1 MNSQEPGSESVL
13 PVDDTAWV
21 RHILSL
27 KEASKLTSKQN
38 EGEMSSASQNLLSG
52 SIDDAVAPFP
62 RLCQASSMMGKVL
75 HHHHGENI
83 LTETARFELASQLY
97 IDVSALARK
106 ITEEI
111 SNVPDYITL
120 TAPLAL
126 TFSALSTLCDP
137 YSCPSGYTTNTPSTE
152 AANMQLQAVDGLK
165 TVSRSI
171 LDFAEQV
178 NAVTSTPQE
187 LDRIS
192 PIIMDALYAAAANFA
207 WLVRESGDESS
218 QMALDSL
225 RRTLSRLGTRWRN
238 AAEYARLLEAQ
249 EFQLA
254 VGSAGS

>member
-1 MNSQEPGSESVL
+1 M
-13 PVDDTAWV
+13 
-21 RHILSL
+21 
-27 KEASKLTSKQN
+27 
-38 EGEMSSASQNLLSG
+38 SASVQVLLGS
-52 SIDDAVAPFP
+52 SIDEPVAPFS

-75 HHHHGENI
+75 HHHHGENVH
-83 LTETARFELASQLY
+83 TETVRFGLASQIYL
-97 IDVSALARK
+97 DVSGLARK
-106 ITEEI
+106 LTEEI
-111 SNVPDYITL
+111 ATVPDYISL

-137 YSCPSGYTTNTPSTE
+137 YSCPTAYGNNAASTE
-152 AANMQLQAVDGLK
+152 AANMQIQAIDGLK

-171 LDFAEQV
+171 LDFSEQV
-178 NAVTSTPQE
+178 NAVTSTLQD

-192 PIIMDALYAAAANFA
+192 PIIMDSLYSAAANFA

-225 RRTLSRLGTRWRN
+225 RQCLRRLGTRWRN

-249 EFQLA
+249 EFQYA